1 MEGKVGKYLRR
12 FNNGNYKVQLCP
24 NGSIPPLT
32 GKTTRLSHRCKASS
46 IYCADSAAMKTT
58 ALRLLALVPTVGAG
72 LLVGGCGTTA
82 PTGAPPSAQPVPT
95 ANVQKIQA
103 WKDAEMLAA
112 RDPGR
117 TALVGGG
124 TSMNP
129 VYGDNTMLVAV
140 PIDFKDLQAGMYVV
154 YINRNNR
161 RVAHRLVAK
170 ESKGWRAQGLNNPEE
185 DNDLVTPENLIGVI
199 YASLTHEE
207 EAH

>member
-1 MEGKVGKYLRR
+1 MGGKVGKYLRH

-24 NGSIPPLT
+24 NGLNATST
-32 GKTTRLSHRCKASS
+32 GEKTRLSHRCKASS
-46 IYCADSAAMKTT
+46 IRRAGSAAMKST
-58 ALRLLALVPTVGAG
+58 AVRPLALARTLGAG
-72 LLVGGCGTTA
+72 LLLGGCAATA
-82 PTGAPPSAQPVPT
+82 PTGAPPPAQPVPT

-154 YINRNNR
+154 YLNRNNR

-185 DNDLVTPENLIGVI
+185 DTDLVTPENLIGVI
-199 YASLTHEE
+199 YASLTP
-207 EAH
+207 EADAH

>member
-1 MEGKVGKYLRR
+1 
-12 FNNGNYKVQLCP
+12 
-24 NGSIPPLT
+24 
-32 GKTTRLSHRCKASS
+32 
-46 IYCADSAAMKTT
+46 MKTFP
-58 ALRLLALVPTVGAG
+58 LRPLARVCAMGAG
-72 LLVGGCGTTA
+72 LLLGGCATTA
-82 PTGAPPSAQPVPT
+82 PTAAPPPAQPAPT
-95 ANVQKIQA
+95 ADVQKIQA

-124 TSMNP
+124 ESMNP

-154 YINRNNR
+154 YLNRNNH

-170 ESKGWRAQGLNNPEE
+170 ESKGWRAQGLNNSEE

-207 EAH
+207 DAH

>member
-1 MEGKVGKYLRR
+1 MNP
-12 FNNGNYKVQLCP
+12 F
-24 NGSIPPLT
+24 
-32 GKTTRLSHRCKASS
+32 
-46 IYCADSAAMKTT
+46 AA
-58 ALRLLALVPTVGAG
+58 RLLALSGTLGAG
-72 LLVGGCGTTA
+72 LLIDGCATPA
-82 PTGAPPSAQPVPT
+82 PTGAPPPDQPVPE

-154 YINRNNR
+154 YLNRNNR

-199 YASLTHEE
+199 YASLTPEE
-207 EAH
+207 EGH

>member
-1 MEGKVGKYLRR
+1 
-12 FNNGNYKVQLCP
+12 
-24 NGSIPPLT
+24 
-32 GKTTRLSHRCKASS
+32 
-46 IYCADSAAMKTT
+46 MKMI
-58 ALRLLALVPTVGAG
+58 ALRLLARVGAVRLG
-72 LLVGGCGTTA
+72 LLLGGCATTA
-82 PTGAPPSAQPVPT
+82 PTVAPPPAQPAPT
-95 ANVQKIQA
+95 ANVQTIQA

-117 TALVGGG
+117 TAFVGGG

-154 YINRNNR
+154 YLNRNNR

-207 EAH
+207 EGP

>member
-1 MEGKVGKYLRR
+1 MHT
-12 FNNGNYKVQLCP
+12 N
-24 NGSIPPLT
+24 
-32 GKTTRLSHRCKASS
+32 
-46 IYCADSAAMKTT
+46 
-58 ALRLLALVPTVGAG
+58 ALRLLAFAGTLGAG
-72 LLVGGCGTTA
+72 LGLGSCATTA
-82 PTGAPPSAQPVPT
+82 PTGAPPPAQPVPA
-95 ANVQKIQA
+95 ANVQKVQA

-140 PIDFKDLQAGMYVV
+140 PIDFKDLKAGMYVV
-154 YINRNNR
+154 YLNRYNR

-170 ESKGWRAQGLNNPEE
+170 EGKGWRAQGLNNPEE

-207 EAH
+207 EGH

>member
-1 MEGKVGKYLRR
+1 MNTIV
-12 FNNGNYKVQLCP
+12 P
-24 NGSIPPLT
+24 
-32 GKTTRLSHRCKASS
+32 
-46 IYCADSAAMKTT
+46 
-58 ALRLLALVPTVGAG
+58 RLLALSGPLGAG
-72 LLVGGCGTTA
+72 LLIGGCATTA
-82 PTGAPPSAQPVPT
+82 PTGAPPPDQPVPT

-154 YINRNNR
+154 YLNRDNR

-170 ESKGWRAQGLNNPEE
+170 ESNGWRAQGLNNPKE

-207 EAH
+207 EGH

>member
-1 MEGKVGKYLRR
+1 
-12 FNNGNYKVQLCP
+12 
-24 NGSIPPLT
+24 
-32 GKTTRLSHRCKASS
+32 
-46 IYCADSAAMKTT
+46 MKTT

-72 LLVGGCGTTA
+72 LLIGGCATTA
-82 PTGAPPSAQPVPT
+82 PTGAPPPDQPVPT

-124 TSMNP
+124 ESMNP

-140 PIDFKDLQAGMYVV
+140 PIDFKDLQVGMDVV

-161 RVAHRLVAK
+161 RVVHRLVAK
-170 ESKGWRAQGLNNPEE
+170 ESKGWRAQGLNNP
-185 DNDLVTPENLIGVI
+185 
-199 YASLTHEE
+199 
-207 EAH
+207 

>member
-1 MEGKVGKYLRR
+1 
-12 FNNGNYKVQLCP
+12 
-24 NGSIPPLT
+24 
-32 GKTTRLSHRCKASS
+32 
-46 IYCADSAAMKTT
+46 MKTT
-58 ALRLLALVPTVGAG
+58 ALRPLALARTLGAG
-72 LLVGGCGTTA
+72 LLLGGCTATA
-82 PTGAPPSAQPVPT
+82 PTGAPPPAQPVPT

-140 PIDFKDLQAGMYVV
+140 PIDFKDLRAGMYVV
-154 YINRNNR
+154 YIDRNNR

-170 ESKGWRAQGLNNPEE
+170 EGKGWRAQGLNNPEE

-199 YASLTHEE
+199 YASLTP
-207 EAH
+207 EAIAP

>member
-1 MEGKVGKYLRR
+1 MKTIALR
-12 FNNGNYKVQLCP
+12 
-24 NGSIPPLT
+24 PLT
-32 GKTTRLSHRCKASS
+32 R
-46 IYCADSAAMKTT
+46 
-58 ALRLLALVPTVGAG
+58 VGVVGLG
-72 LLVGGCGTTA
+72 LLLGGCGTTA
-82 PTGAPPSAQPVPT
+82 PTVAPPPAQPAPT

-129 VYGDNTMLVAV
+129 VYGDNTMLVTV

-154 YINRNNR
+154 YLNRNNR

-207 EAH
+207 EGH

>member
-1 MEGKVGKYLRR
+1 
-12 FNNGNYKVQLCP
+12 
-24 NGSIPPLT
+24 
-32 GKTTRLSHRCKASS
+32 
-46 IYCADSAAMKTT
+46 MKTI
-58 ALRLLALVPTVGAG
+58 ALRPLAFVRTLGAG
-72 LLVGGCGTTA
+72 LLIGGCAATA
-82 PTGAPPSAQPVPT
+82 PTGAPPPAQPVPT
-95 ANVQKIQA
+95 ANVRKIQA
-103 WKDAEMLAA
+103 WQDAEMLAA

-185 DNDLVTPENLIGVI
+185 DNDLVTPENLVGVI

-207 EAH
+207 EGQQ

>member
-1 MEGKVGKYLRR
+1 
-12 FNNGNYKVQLCP
+12 
-24 NGSIPPLT
+24 
-32 GKTTRLSHRCKASS
+32 
-46 IYCADSAAMKTT
+46 MKTISRRLP
-58 ALRLLALVPTVGAG
+58 ALGRSLGAG
-72 LLVGGCGTTA
+72 LLLGGCATTA
-82 PTGAPPSAQPVPT
+82 PTGAPPPAQPVPE
-95 ANVQKIQA
+95 ANVRKVQA
-103 WKDAEMLAA
+103 WQDAEMLAA

-140 PIDFKDLQAGMYVV
+140 PVDFKDLQAGMYVV
-154 YINRNNR
+154 YLNRNNR

-199 YASLTHEE
+199 YASLTHEAE
-207 EAH
+207 GH

>member
-1 MEGKVGKYLRR
+1 M
-12 FNNGNYKVQLCP
+12 
-24 NGSIPPLT
+24 T
-32 GKTTRLSHRCKASS
+32 GLLHRCKASS
-46 IYCADSAAMKTT
+46 ICRADFAARKTT
-58 ALRLLALVPTVGAG
+58 ALLTLAPVCALSAG
-72 LLVGGCGTTA
+72 LFAGGCAATA
-82 PTGAPPSAQPVPT
+82 STGAPPSAQPVPT

-140 PIDFKDLQAGMYVV
+140 PIDFKDLQVGMHVV
-154 YINRNNR
+154 YVNRNNR

-199 YASLTHEE
+199 YASLVHEDE
-207 EAH
+207 GR

>member
-1 MEGKVGKYLRR
+1 
-12 FNNGNYKVQLCP
+12 
-24 NGSIPPLT
+24 
-32 GKTTRLSHRCKASS
+32 
-46 IYCADSAAMKTT
+46 MKTI
-58 ALRLLALVPTVGAG
+58 ALRPPVLAG
-72 LLVGGCGTTA
+72 LLAAGVLLGGCATPPPA
-82 PTGAPPSAQPVPT
+82 GAPATAQPVPS
-95 ANVQKIQA
+95 ANVQKVQA

-124 TSMNP
+124 ESMNP

-154 YINRNNR
+154 YLNRHNR

-170 ESKGWRAQGLNNPEE
+170 EGKAWRAQGLNNPDE

-199 YASLTHEE
+199 YASLTSEE
-207 EAH
+207 TGH

>member
-1 MEGKVGKYLRR
+1 
-12 FNNGNYKVQLCP
+12 
-24 NGSIPPLT
+24 
-32 GKTTRLSHRCKASS
+32 
-46 IYCADSAAMKTT
+46 MKTT
-58 ALRLLALVPTVGAG
+58 ALRPLARACTLGAG
-72 LLVGGCGTTA
+72 LLFGGCGTTP
-82 PTGAPPSAQPVPT
+82 PTGAPPPAQPVPT

-154 YINRNNR
+154 YINRDNR

-170 ESKGWRAQGLNNPEE
+170 ESKGWRAQGLNNSEE
-185 DNDLVTPENLIGVI
+185 DDDLVTPENLIGVI
-199 YASLTHEE
+199 YASLTPDAGGH
-207 EAH
+207 

>member
-1 MEGKVGKYLRR
+1 M
-12 FNNGNYKVQLCP
+12 N
-24 NGSIPPLT
+24 PLAT
-32 GKTTRLSHRCKASS
+32 
-46 IYCADSAAMKTT
+46 
-58 ALRLLALVPTVGAG
+58 RLLALSG
-72 LLVGGCGTTA
+72 LLGSGLLIGGCATPA
-82 PTGAPPSAQPVPT
+82 PTGAPPPDQPVPE
-95 ANVQKIQA
+95 ANVKKIQA

-112 RDPGR
+112 REPGR
-117 TALVGGG
+117 AALVGGG

-154 YINRNNR
+154 YLNRNNR

-199 YASLTHEE
+199 YASLTHEAE
-207 EAH
+207 GH